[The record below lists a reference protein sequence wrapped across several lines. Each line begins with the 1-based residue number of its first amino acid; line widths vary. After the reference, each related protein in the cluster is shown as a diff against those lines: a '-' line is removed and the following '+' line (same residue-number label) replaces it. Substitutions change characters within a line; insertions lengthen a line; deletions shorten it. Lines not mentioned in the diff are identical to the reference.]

1 MSTEKELLVVV
12 PSYNEEGS
20 IAEVIEGIRDQEL
33 EINFEIAVVNDS
45 SSDDTAEIAEEKGAT
60 VLSHPVNLGGG
71 AALRTGFKY
80 ARKNDF
86 EYLICVDGDGQ
97 HDPDQL
103 EKVLEPVT
111 EDGYDLCIGS
121 RYRGERG
128 YEIPFLRNLGI
139 KFYSWTV
146 SILSGYE
153 ITDCTSGYR
162 AISRDLFTQYAENY
176 ADNFWAI
183 EATIWAGRKGYRV
196 KEVPVKMSEREEGE
210 SHLDLS
216 NTIRYPVSMIYA
228 VFRAL

>member
-1 MSTEKELLVVV
+1 MAREEELLVVV

-20 IAEVIEGIRDQEL
+20 IEEVIDGIRDQEL
-33 EINFEIAVVNDS
+33 EIDFEIAVVNDS
-45 SSDDTAEIAEEKGAT
+45 SSDNTAKIAEKKGVK

-80 ARKNDF
+80 ARKKDF
-86 EYLICVDGDGQ
+86 DYVICVDGDGQ
-97 HDPDQL
+97 HDPKHM

-111 EDGYDLCIGS
+111 QDAYDLCIGS
-121 RYRGERG
+121 RYRGEQG

-139 KFYSWTV
+139 TFYSWTV
-146 SILSGYE
+146 SILSGHN

-162 AISRDLFTQYAENY
+162 AISRDLFTEYAENY

-183 EATIWAGRKGYRV
+183 EATIWAGRKGYSI

-210 SHLDLS
+210 SHLDLT

-228 VFRAL
+228 IFRAL

>member
-1 MSTEKELLVVV
+1 MATGKELLVVV

-20 IAEVIEGIRDQEL
+20 IAEVIDRIRDQEL
-33 EINFEIAVVNDS
+33 ERDYEIAVVNDS
-45 SSDDTAEIAEEKGAT
+45 SSDDTAKIAEEKGVT

-80 ARKNDF
+80 ARKKGF
-86 EYLICVDGDGQ
+86 EDVICVDGDGQ
-97 HDPDQL
+97 HDPNHM
-103 EKVLEPVT
+103 KRVMEPVT
-111 EDGYDLCIGS
+111 KNGYDLSIGS

-128 YEIPFLRNLGI
+128 YEIPLLRNLGI

-146 SILSGYE
+146 SILSGYD

-162 AISRDLFTQYAENY
+162 AISRDLFKQYADNY

-183 EATIWAGRKGYRV
+183 ESTIWAGREGYMI
-196 KEVPVKMSEREEGE
+196 KEVPVKMSERVEGE
-210 SHLDLS
+210 SHLDFS

-228 VFRAL
+228 IFRAL

>member
-1 MSTEKELLVVV
+1 MATGKELLVVV

-20 IAEVIEGIRDQEL
+20 IAEVIDRIRDQEL
-33 EINFEIAVVNDS
+33 ERDYEIAVVNDS
-45 SSDDTAEIAEEKGAT
+45 SSDDTAKIAEEKGVT

-80 ARKNDF
+80 ARKKGF
-86 EYLICVDGDGQ
+86 EYVICVDGDGQ
-97 HDPDQL
+97 HDPNHM
-103 EKVLEPVT
+103 KRVMEPVT
-111 EDGYDLCIGS
+111 KNGYDLCIGS

-128 YEIPFLRNLGI
+128 YEIPLLRNLGI

-146 SILSGYE
+146 SILSGYD

-162 AISRDLFTQYAENY
+162 AISRDLFKQYADNY

-183 EATIWAGRKGYRV
+183 EATIWAGREGYMI
-196 KEVPVKMSEREEGE
+196 KEVPVKMSERVEGE
-210 SHLDLS
+210 SHLDFS

-228 VFRAL
+228 IFRAL

>member
-1 MSTEKELLVVV
+1 MATGKELLVVV

-20 IAEVIEGIRDQEL
+20 IGGVIDRIRDQEL
-33 EINFEIAVVNDS
+33 DRDYEIAVVNDS
-45 SSDDTAEIAEEKGAT
+45 SSDDTAEIAEEKGVT

-80 ARKNDF
+80 ARKKDF
-86 EYLICVDGDGQ
+86 EYVICVDGDGQ
-97 HDPDQL
+97 HDP
-103 EKVLEPVT
+103 EHMKRVLEPVT
-111 EDGYDLCIGS
+111 DDGYDLCIGS

-146 SILSGYE
+146 SILSGYD

-162 AISRDLFTQYAENY
+162 AISRDLFTQYADNY

-183 EATIWAGRKGYRV
+183 EATIWAGRKGYRI

-210 SHLDLS
+210 SHLDLT
-216 NTIRYPVSMIYA
+216 NTIRYPVSMVYA
-228 VFRAL
+228 IFRAL